1 MSLSTSKSA
10 VVAVS
15 HANRHWPV
23 AYALYRTM
31 QIIRQTEEEL
41 ARCHQRGLIHGACHT
56 YVGQEAIATGVCAH
70 LREEDPIFSTHRGHG
85 HALAKGMPP
94 GELMAELFGRSTGC
108 SRGRGGSM
116 HLFSPEIGMMGTSGI
131 VGPCLLQ
138 ACGGGYSSKILNN
151 GTVAVAFFGDGA
163 VNNGAFHEALNM
175 ASIWKL
181 PVLFICENNQF
192 ATEVPFSYSSGNASV
207 GSRGVAYGISGVI
220 VDGNDVLEIYRAT
233 ETAVALA
240 RSGGGPTLIECK
252 TYRTRAHAE
261 GMGDFTY
268 RTKEEVAEWKKRC
281 PISRLRETIVSGQ
294 TEAEQSE
301 TGQTLTGQGG
311 KLSADGYRDFSYD
324 LDEID
329 KEVAEMVRQAREF
342 AEGSPTPEAAS
353 ATEHVYAVSSKETR
367 PSLVLKNSNS
377 SLQPTGRQATAS
389 LDSPRTF
396 VAATL
401 EALDQAMSTDPTIFV
416 MGEGIG
422 ARGGNFTTTLGLY
435 EKYGAV
441 RLCDTPICERG
452 FVGLACGAAMTG
464 TRPVIDFMFIDFIND
479 SFGEIVNQI
488 AKMQYMSSGRL
499 KMPVLLRGCG
509 GVGHSAATHH
519 SGMYHSIYS
528 HIPGLRVVLPS
539 NPYDAKG
546 LMAHALRSDDP
557 VLFLEHRELMQTK
570 GYVPREHYEIPFGK
584 ACVQRT
590 GTDVTVVALS
600 LMVQH
605 TLKAAERLA
614 EQGVSV
620 EVIDPRTVSPLD
632 LDTILQSVKKTG
644 RLLVVDE
651 AFGPCGFTSEIA
663 AQVADAGFDDLDAP
677 IKRLH
682 GAFAPTPYAPSLER
696 AIVPDVEHVEIAI
709 RNLIEE

>member
-1 MSLSTSKSA
+1 MNQTQSLSDEHILT
-10 VVAVS
+10 
-15 HANRHWPV
+15 
-23 AYALYRTM
+23 LYRSM
-31 QIIRQTEEEL
+31 QVVRQTEEEL

-56 YVGQEAIATGVCAH
+56 YVGQEAIATGICMH
-70 LREEDPIFSTHRGHG
+70 LKENDPIFSTHRGHG

-94 GELMAELFGRSTGC
+94 RELIAELFGRETGC

-116 HLFSPEIGMMGTSGI
+116 HLFSPVIGMMGTSGI

-138 ACGGGYSSKILNN
+138 ACGGGYSSKILKN
-151 GTVAVAFFGDGA
+151 GTVAAAFFGDGA
-163 VNNGAFHEALNM
+163 VNNGAFHEGLNM

-181 PVLFICENNQF
+181 PVLFICENNQY
-192 ATEVPFSYSSGNASV
+192 ATEVPFSYSSGNPSI
-207 GSRGVAYGISGVI
+207 GSRGTAYGIPGI
-220 VDGNDVLEIYRAT
+220 TIDGNDVLEIYR
-233 ETAVALA
+233 VAEEAIARA

-268 RTKEEVAEWKKRC
+268 RTKEEVAAWKERC
-281 PISRLRETIVSGQ
+281 PIARLRIENNAMIDQFDSVDQ
-294 TEAEQSE
+294 EVALLVKEA
-301 TGQTLTGQGG
+301 
-311 KLSADGYRDFSYD
+311 RDFAERS
-324 LDEID
+324 
-329 KEVAEMVRQAREF
+329 EVPPAR
-342 AEGSPTPEAAS
+342 T
-353 ATEHVYAVSSKETR
+353 ATAHVYSAGVVDAQLPKS
-367 PSLVLKNSNS
+367 
-377 SLQPTGRQATAS
+377 
-389 LDSPRTF
+389 DSESRELSF

-401 EALDQAMSTDPTIFV
+401 EALDQAMAADPKIFV

-422 ARGGNFTTTLGLY
+422 VRGGNFTTTLGLY
-435 EKYGAV
+435 AKYGAE

-464 TRPVIDFMFIDFIND
+464 TRPIIDFMFIDFIND

-499 KMPVLLRGCG
+499 KMPVVLRGCG

-546 LMAHALRSDDP
+546 LFAHALRSDDP
-557 VLFLEHRELMQTK
+557 VLFLEHRELMQIK
-570 GYVPREHYEIPFGK
+570 GSVPMEHYEIPFGK
-584 ACVQRT
+584 ARVARA

-600 LMVQH
+600 FMVQH
-605 TLKAAERLA
+605 ALKAAEQLA
-614 EQGVSV
+614 VENISV
-620 EVIDPRTVSPLD
+620 EIIDPRTVSPLD
-632 LDTILQSVKKTG
+632 VDSILQSVAKTG

-651 AFGPCGFTSEIA
+651 AFGPCGFASEIA
-663 AQVADAGFDDLDAP
+663 AHVADAGFNDLDAP

-682 GAFAPTPYAPSLER
+682 GAFAPTPYAPTLER
-696 AIVPDVEHVEIAI
+696 AVVPDVEQVVQAI
-709 RNLIEE
+709 RDLMGE